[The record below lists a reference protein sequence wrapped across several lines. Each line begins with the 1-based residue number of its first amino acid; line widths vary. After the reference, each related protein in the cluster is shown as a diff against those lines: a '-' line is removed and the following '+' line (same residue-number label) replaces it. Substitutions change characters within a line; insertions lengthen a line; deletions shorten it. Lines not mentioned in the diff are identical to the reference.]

1 VQERELIMGRRIFE
15 FDHYYDSEGD
25 VLSVFDPK
33 NSPSETIE
41 FSDILNIDISKEG
54 AVVGLEIFSASK
66 FFEALNNGI
75 NKEFLKELTGAK
87 IKWVDFRN
95 NWFVMV
101 LLESNQKEI
110 SQNLPLLCKQDYI
123 SPLIASC

>member
-1 VQERELIMGRRIFE
+1 MEKRVFK
-15 FDHYYDSEGD
+15 FDHYYDEEGD

-41 FSDILNIDISKEG
+41 FSDVLNIDISKEG

-66 FFEALNNGI
+66 FFKALGSEI
-75 NKEFLKELTGAK
+75 NKEFLKELTSAK
-87 IKWVDFRN
+87 IEWVDFRN
-95 NWFVMV
+95 NWVVMV
-101 LLESNQKEI
+101 LLESNQKQI
-110 SQNLPLLCKQDYI
+110 SQNLPLLSKQDYV

>member
-1 VQERELIMGRRIFE
+1 MKKVFE
-15 FDHYYDSEGD
+15 FDYYYDDED
-25 VLSVFDPK
+25 DILSIFDSK

-41 FSDILNIDISKEG
+41 FNDVLNIDVSKDG

-75 NKEFLKELTGAK
+75 DKEFLKELTSAK
-87 IKWVDFRN
+87 IEWVDFRN

-101 LLESNQKEI
+101 ILESNKGKI
-110 SQNLPLLCKQDYI
+110 SQNLRLLCKQDYI